1 MRTHASSKDFRCPY
15 CSKEFVMHSYLQR
28 HIRTHGSTAAA
39 AGAADGV
46 SVKASVGGV
55 TTTTTLLSP
64 ITLESSGHQ
73 GSLIVSQPA
82 LNIPPNTSQNYFMI
96 QTSSGLQLIP
106 LSSPA
111 PPPPQPPPPPPP
123 SQPQNFYLLQCPSSG
138 GAQSNLILVPTANST
153 NAAAP
158 AQDSQTLPVLQTF
171 QALQSVLNQPQTHMT
186 QFTTMP
192 PPPPQ
197 QQQATRIIITNNN
210 QQAAPPAPTLSANSL
225 LSKPILGRST
235 RTTRSRRGR
244 KPKASLPKVAAF
256 PCKKDATDRLQA
268 PNGEAP
274 PIATAD
280 ITAASSPPASSFALS
295 PHLSAKDSVSM
306 MSSSASKIPSSADTS
321 MTSAVVTE
329 PVPPVSDTAA
339 PECRAQEVLGDTQTG
354 DTLSGDTLA
363 GKQFVLCFDN
373 QARERE
379 ELKLGEGGESYV
391 LQFETDGREKEDKNK
406 VGVMSLLH
414 DWGEKKQTERQEEE
428 DGGQAESY
436 VLHFHTEASG
446 GGDPATAGTFGQEL
460 DGREVVF
467 ELGDGAKMEQE
478 AQEGVQM
485 IALIEG
491 REEEEEEEGGM
502 MGGAAGA
509 AGCGGAGEGVSEDR
523 AGVEGIFQLGS
534 GEEIVIIEVS
544 TSSLRRGDSRG
555 EVLHDGA
562 EAEAKEK
569 MAKGQRSAEDTEEGD
584 SLAEDD
590 QGPSCTQPRDA
601 VL

>member
-28 HIRTHGSTAAA
+28 HIRTHGSATA
-39 AGAADGV
+39 AADGV

-106 LSSPA
+106 LSSPT
-111 PPPPQPPPPPPP
+111 PPSPQPPPPPT
-123 SQPQNFYLLQCPSSG
+123 QPQNFYLLQCPSNSG
-138 GAQSNLILVPTANST
+138 SQSNLILVPTASSSN
-153 NAAAP
+153 P
-158 AQDSQTLPVLQTF
+158 PPPPQDNQTLPMLQTY
-171 QALQSVLNQPQTHMT
+171 QALQSILNQPQTLMT
-186 QFTTMP
+186 QFTTM
-192 PPPPQ
+192 PPPQ

-210 QQAAPPAPTLSANSL
+210 QQAAPPTLSANSL
-225 LSKPILGRST
+225 LTKPILGRST

-244 KPKASLPKVAAF
+244 KPKAPLPKLAAF
-256 PCKKDATDRLQA
+256 ACEKEASERLQ
-268 PNGEAP
+268 PPKCEALAN
-274 PIATAD
+274 ATAD
-280 ITAASSPPASSFALS
+280 VNADFSPSASTFAPS
-295 PHLSAKDSVSM
+295 PHHSAKACDSISM
-306 MSSSASKIPSSADTS
+306 MSSSTSEVSSAYTS
-321 MTSAVVTE
+321 VTSAVVTE
-329 PVPPVSDTAA
+329 PVPPVSDTAM
-339 PECRAQEVLGDTQTG
+339 PQCRTQEVRGDTQTG
-354 DTLSGDTLA
+354 DTLSEDTLA
-363 GKQFVLCFDN
+363 GKQFVLCFEN

-379 ELKLGEGGESYV
+379 EIKLGEAGKSYV
-391 LQFETDGREKEDKNK
+391 LQFETDERGKQVKDK

-414 DWGEKKQTERQEEE
+414 NWGEKKQVERQEEGE

-436 VLHFHTEASG
+436 VLHFHTEAPG
-446 GGDPATAGTFGQEL
+446 GGDSATTGTFGQEL
-460 DGREVVF
+460 DGQEVVF
-467 ELGDGAKMEQE
+467 ELGDGPKMEPE

-491 REEEEEEEGGM
+491 REEEEEEGGM
-502 MGGAAGA
+502 MGEATGA
-509 AGCGGAGEGVSEDR
+509 AGCNGAGEGVPEDQ
-523 AGVEGIFQLGS
+523 AGMEGIFQLGS

-544 TSSLRRGDSRG
+544 TSSLRRGDSGG

-562 EAEAKEK
+562 EAEVKEK
-569 MAKGQRSAEDTEEGD
+569 IAKGQRSAEDTEERD
-584 SLAEDD
+584 SSTEDD
-590 QGPSCTQPRDA
+590 QGPTCTHPRGA

>member
-1 MRTHASSKDFRCPY
+1 
-15 CSKEFVMHSYLQR
+15 MHSYLQR
-28 HIRTHGSTAAA
+28 HIRTHGNATA
-39 AGAADGV
+39 AADGV

-106 LSSPA
+106 LSSPT

-123 SQPQNFYLLQCPSSG
+123 SQPQNFYLLQCPSNSG
-138 GAQSNLILVPTANST
+138 GQSNLILVPTANSS
-153 NAAAP
+153 NP
-158 AQDSQTLPVLQTF
+158 PPPPQDNQTLPVLQTF
-171 QALQSVLNQPQTHMT
+171 QALQSVLNQPQTHVT

-192 PPPPQ
+192 PPQ
-197 QQQATRIIITNNN
+197 QQQQQTRIIITNNN
-210 QQAAPPAPTLSANSL
+210 QQAAPPTLLANSL
-225 LSKPILGRST
+225 LTKPILGRST

-244 KPKASLPKVAAF
+244 KPKASLPKLAAF
-256 PCKKDATDRLQA
+256 PCEKDANDHLQA
-268 PNGEAP
+268 PNCEALAN
-274 PIATAD
+274 ATTDAH
-280 ITAASSPPASSFALS
+280 AHSSPPVSTFAPS
-295 PHLSAKDSVSM
+295 PHRSTKLSDSVSM
-306 MSSSASKIPSSADTS
+306 MSSSASEIPSAATS
-321 MTSAVVTE
+321 VTSAVVTE
-329 PVPPVSDTAA
+329 PRPPVSDTAT
-339 PECRAQEVLGDTQTG
+339 PECRAQEVLGATQTG
-354 DTLSGDTLA
+354 DTLSGDSLA

-373 QARERE
+373 QAREME

-391 LQFETDGREKEDKNK
+391 LQFETDGRGKEDKDK

-414 DWGEKKQTERQEEE
+414 DWGEKKQTGRQEKV

-436 VLHFHTEASG
+436 VLHFHTDASG
-446 GGDPATAGTFGQEL
+446 GSGDPATAGTFSQEL

-467 ELGDGAKMEQE
+467 ELGDGDKMEQE
-478 AQEGVQM
+478 AQEHVQM

-491 REEEEEEEGGM
+491 RGEEEVEGAL
-502 MGGAAGA
+502 GGEAAGA
-509 AGCGGAGEGVSEDR
+509 GVCSGAGEGVREER

-544 TSSLRRGDSRG
+544 TSSLRRGDSGG

-562 EAEAKEK
+562 EAEVKEK
-569 MAKGQRSAEDTEEGD
+569 MAKGQRSAEDTEERD

-590 QGPSCTQPRDA
+590 QGPTYTQPRDA